1 MRVTDDLFI
10 DEADLSE
17 RFILAQ
23 GPGGQNANKVSS
35 AVELRFDLARNRS
48 LPEAVRLRLA
58 AQARRYLAQSGEIIL
73 VAQRFR
79 DQPRNRADA
88 RARLAALVLAAAA
101 PPKERP
107 RDPPD
112 ARLGAPPAAGEI
124 GPRRRQSRPLLARGR
139 GRGVGIAMT
148 RFRGGWREARS
159 AFLHGVERWRIGA

>member
-17 RFILAQ
+17 RFVLAQ
-23 GPGGQNANKVSS
+23 GPGGQNVNKVSS

-48 LPEAVRLRLA
+48 LPEPVRLRLA

-88 RARLAALVLAAAA
+88 RARLAALVMAAAA
-101 PPKERP
+101 PPKERRATRP
-107 RDPPD
+107 TQ
-112 ARLGAPPAAGEI
+112 GSV
-124 GPRRRQSRPLLARGR
+124 RRRLQAKSVRAAVKAGR
-139 GRGVGIAMT
+139 S
-148 RFRGGWREARS
+148 WRE
-159 AFLHGVERWRIGA
+159 GEDGE